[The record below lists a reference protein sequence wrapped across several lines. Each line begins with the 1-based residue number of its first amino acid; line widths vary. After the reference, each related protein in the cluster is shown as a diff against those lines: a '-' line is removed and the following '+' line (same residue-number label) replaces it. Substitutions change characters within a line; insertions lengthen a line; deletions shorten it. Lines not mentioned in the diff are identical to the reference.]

1 MIKTKNLALLAVAV
15 VVLLGVSVMQKA
27 RHRSATTRPATESL
41 VAGEL
46 KADDLSRIVLGRG
59 GEDTVVLAAG
69 PGGWVVESGWNARAD
84 QSRIDSLLRG
94 LSGLRGEFRSRGGG
108 VLADYGLDDGAAVSL
123 RGESRDGGEAFA
135 LLAGEKP
142 ERFPGNF
149 VRRPGAD
156 DVYLSEKSVLSLLGV
171 YGEPAA
177 PAGTFF
183 YDLQAVREDRL
194 DIDRLVIEHG
204 GERLELV
211 KEFAVITPAEGDSA
225 AAPETDRSTWEWRLE
240 GRDGV
245 TLAKTKVDAALN
257 GLVSIRA
264 VDLDDPAAEA
274 AAYGLDSPSATVRLV
289 RADASELVLEFGAD
303 RAAEG
308 DRQAGTWLRVAG
320 RPDVWV
326 VTDYTAQN
334 ARKTLDDLKAE

>member
-204 GERLELV
+204 GERL
-211 KEFAVITPAEGDSA
+211 
-225 AAPETDRSTWEWRLE
+225 
-240 GRDGV
+240 DGV